1 MDLLSLLKP
10 IFYIYGGVHPYNP
23 HHCVLNDWDPED
35 FCKLLNNNR
44 IVLFVDDSTVYQT
57 AMTLKAMIY
66 SHYASI
72 NNSSIYYVTYDIT
85 CTFVLLAVLTTTTF
99 SLRVTSNNMRQLLVT
114 YSTYSNI
121 FTSYNFFSD

>member
-10 IFYIYGGVHPYNP
+10 IFYIYMVAFTRNP
-23 HHCVLNDWDPED
+23 HHCVLNDWHPED

-85 CTFVLLAVLTTTTF
+85 CTFVLLAVL
-99 SLRVTSNNMRQLLVT
+99 R
-114 YSTYSNI
+114 
-121 FTSYNFFSD
+121 

>member
-10 IFYIYGGVHPYNP
+10 IFYIYMVAFTRNP

>member
-1 MDLLSLLKP
+1 MVA
-10 IFYIYGGVHPYNP
+10 FTRNP

-72 NNSSIYYVTYDIT
+72 NNSSIYYDIT

-99 SLRVTSNNMRQLLVT
+99 SQSHVE
-114 YSTYSNI
+114 
-121 FTSYNFFSD
+121 